1 MSDNFQQA
9 LLQEVSM
16 FAEPVLAAGHPV
28 RRRALFAAI
37 GWDLEA
43 VTGLPIEQLANA
55 TDDLSAALAELVSL
69 VEKPPEALGELDAA
83 LAIADKAVRGIRE
96 LGALKGAPAFKRPPN
111 FEKIGLELLDLLAIL
126 YLLARPVA
134 YHLLVLLA
142 LVDPPADGGAV
153 TPPVSDVTT
162 GELVRI
168 PHARAHM
175 RLDRVPAL
183 VRDPAA
189 HLKAQYFP
197 NGLPNPDET
206 KKVAAKLFP
215 RVVSLLQALGMR
227 ANYGIRPEHGI
238 DLGSAGNELAA
249 QMFTFLYAPPALG
262 GSAVGAAIGLIPA
275 TRGGAGVVVVP
286 EAELKLSGDTGGWN
300 LDLDASAAIAAAA
313 IRASGITIA
322 GPADVGSLNVTLTA
336 TKLSADGAAVRI
348 GSTKGTRL
356 ELGDLV
362 LRAHAALSQATHEIE
377 VDAHAGRGA
386 FVIAAGDG
394 DGFLKK
400 VLPAEGLRTE
410 FDLGLGW
417 STTKG
422 LSLRGAGGLEATLP
436 VKTDLFPGLR
446 IESVYVLLRA
456 SADGLE
462 SVLGAT
468 ARVTLGP
475 VTALV
480 DRVGLAAKL
489 TFPAGGGNLGPA
501 RLMLEF
507 KPPSGAALKIGAG
520 VAKGGGY
527 IFFDSEK
534 QQYAGVLQ
542 LELAKKIALKA
553 IGLLTTRMPD
563 GSPGFSLLVLITAE
577 GFAPIPLGFGFTL
590 TGIGGLLGVNR
601 TMNTDVLRAGIK
613 TGGIDSILFPKD
625 PVRNAPAVVSNLAAV
640 MPPAPGRFLIG
651 PMAIIEWGTPK
662 LVTLK
667 LALVLELPAPV
678 RLAILAKISVILPDE
693 ENAIVKLQMAAIGL
707 IDFDKGELSL
717 DATLFDS
724 RILTFPL
731 TGDMALR
738 ASWGAKPNFVLAIGG
753 FNPRFPAP
761 AGFPKLD
768 RVSISLADSES
779 LKLRLSAYV
788 ALTSNSVQFGARL
801 DLFAAA
807 AGFKLDGKLS
817 FDALFQFD
825 PFSFVIDISAGIAL
839 RHDGAVLM
847 CIYLEATLS
856 GPTPWHIHGK
866 AHFEL
871 LFLKFTVEIDA
882 SFGPSLPPPAPA
894 PVEVLPLLMAALRDA
909 RNWSAELPGDV
920 PPLVSLRDPAGGG
933 VLVHPL
939 AVVTVRQR
947 VVPLN
952 RPITRFGNTVPVG
965 DRSFAAAVL
974 RADGSPLAT
983 MPVQDAFARAQ
994 FETMS
999 DDAKLSAAAFDQMD
1013 AGFRIGQPG
1022 VAYRADLA
1030 LDDQVVFETKRLDGS
1045 GAAAAYRLPQSAL
1058 AGSASVGAKVPA

>member
-1 MSDNFQQA
+1 VIDNFQEA
-9 LLQEVSM
+9 LLRELTAYVQPILDAQSPE
-16 FAEPVLAAGHPV
+16 
-28 RRRALFAAI
+28 RRLQLFAAI
-37 GWDLEA
+37 GWDLDA
-43 VTGLPIEQLANA
+43 ITGLPIASIDAGATNLAKA
-55 TDDLSAALAELVSL
+55 YAELQPL
-69 VEKPPEALGELDAA
+69 IQKPPETLGELQGS
-83 LAIADKAVRGIRE
+83 LRVADNTVRGVRE
-96 LGALKGAPAFKRPPN
+96 LASLSNAPAFQKPPD
-111 FEKIGLELLDLLAIL
+111 FAKIGIELVDLLTIL
-126 YLLARPVA
+126 YLAGHPVA
-134 YHLLVLLA
+134 FHLLVLLT
-142 LVDPPADGGAV
+142 LVDPAEEGMTKVATKDA
-153 TPPVSDVTT
+153 TT
-162 GELVRI
+162 GELVRFS
-168 PHARAHM
+168 HARAHM
-175 RLDRVPAL
+175 RLDRVPML
-183 VRDPAA
+183 VRDPGA
-189 HLKAQYFP
+189 HLKAHYFP
-197 NGLPNPDET
+197 KGLPNPDET

-215 RVVSLLQALGMR
+215 RIVNLLHALGMR
-227 ANYGIRPEHGI
+227 ASYGIRPEHGV
-238 DLGSAGNELAA
+238 DLGPAGNELAA

-286 EAELKLSGDTGGWN
+286 EAELKLAHDTGGWH
-300 LDLDASAAIAAAA
+300 LDLDATAAIAAAA

-322 GPADVGSLNVTLTA
+322 GPASVGALDVTLTA
-336 TKLSADGAAVRI
+336 TKLSGDGAAVRI

-356 ELGDLV
+356 ELGELV
-362 LRAHAALSQATHEIE
+362 LRAHAALSQAKHEIE
-377 VDAHAGRGA
+377 LDAHAGRGA
-386 FVIAAGDG
+386 FVVAAGDG

-410 FDLGLGW
+410 FDLGVGW

-422 LSLRGAGGLEATLP
+422 LSFRGAGGLEATLP
-436 VKTDLFPGLR
+436 VKADLLPGLR
-446 IESVYVLLRA
+446 IESVYVSLRA
-456 SADGLE
+456 SAEGLDGA
-462 SVLGAT
+462 LGAT

-475 VTALV
+475 VTAVV
-480 DRVGLAAKL
+480 DRVGLATKL
-489 TFPAGGGNLGPA
+489 TFPPGGGNLGPA
-501 RLMLEF
+501 RLVLGF
-507 KPPSGAALKIGAG
+507 KPPNGAALKIEAG

-527 IFFDSEK
+527 IFFDTEK

-542 LELAKKIALKA
+542 LELAKKISLKA

-577 GFAPIPLGFGFTL
+577 GFAPIQLGFGFTL

-601 TMNTDVLRAGIK
+601 TMNADALRGGLK
-613 TGGIDSILFPKD
+613 TGGVDSILFPKD
-625 PVRNAPAVVSNLAAV
+625 PVRNAPAIVSNLGAI
-640 MPPAPGRFLIG
+640 MPPAPGRFLVG
-651 PMAIIEWGTPK
+651 PMAIVEWGTPK

-667 LALVLELPAPV
+667 IALVLELPAPV
-678 RLAILAKISVILPDE
+678 RLAILAKLSVILPDE
-693 ENAIVKLQMAAIGL
+693 DHAIVKLQLAAIGL

-768 RVSISLADSES
+768 RVSLSLADSDR

-801 DLFAAA
+801 DLLAAA

-839 RHDGAVLM
+839 RHDGQVLM
-847 CIYLEATLS
+847 SIYLEATLS

-866 AHFEL
+866 AQFEL
-871 LFLKFTVEIDA
+871 LCLKFSVEIDA

-920 PPLVSLRDPAGGG
+920 RPLVSLRDPAGGG
-933 VLVHPL
+933 IFVHPL

-947 VVPLN
+947 IVPLN

-965 DRSFAAAVL
+965 DKSFAPTVV
-974 RADGSPLAT
+974 RAGGLPVAT
-983 MPVQDAFARAQ
+983 EPVQDSFARAQ
-994 FETMS
+994 FVTMS
-999 DDAKLSAAAFDQMD
+999 DDAKLSAPAFDQWE

-1022 VAYRADLA
+1022 VAYRAQLA
-1030 LDDQVVFETKRLDGS
+1030 LDDQVVFETKTLDGS
-1045 GAAAAYRLPQSAL
+1045 GATAAYRLPQTAL
-1058 AGSASVGAKVPA
+1058 AGSASVGSKVSR